1 MKNKFAQINKP
12 KTEISTAA
20 LPDIIF
26 ILLFIFMVTTILRPI
41 ENKVITQLPIAELL
55 QKYEK
60 DPLIVEIK
68 IGPAKNRTQM
78 GEGNYIQI
86 NDRLVSLEE
95 VPQLVIQQKAAIPE
109 YLKEQM
115 IISLRI
121 DENTTMGIV
130 VDLKQKLRKINA
142 RKIIYN
148 TIKKENQS

>member
-1 MKNKFAQINKP
+1 M
-12 KTEISTAA
+12 
-20 LPDIIF
+20 
-26 ILLFIFMVTTILRPI
+26 
-41 ENKVITQLPIAELL
+41 
-55 QKYEK
+55 
-60 DPLIVEIK
+60 
-68 IGPAKNRTQM
+68 
-78 GEGNYIQI
+78 
-86 NDRLVSLEE
+86 VSLEE

>member
-1 MKNKFAQINKP
+1 
-12 KTEISTAA
+12 
-20 LPDIIF
+20 
-26 ILLFIFMVTTILRPI
+26 
-41 ENKVITQLPIAELL
+41 
-55 QKYEK
+55 
-60 DPLIVEIK
+60 
-68 IGPAKNRTQM
+68 
-78 GEGNYIQI
+78 
-86 NDRLVSLEE
+86 LVSLEE